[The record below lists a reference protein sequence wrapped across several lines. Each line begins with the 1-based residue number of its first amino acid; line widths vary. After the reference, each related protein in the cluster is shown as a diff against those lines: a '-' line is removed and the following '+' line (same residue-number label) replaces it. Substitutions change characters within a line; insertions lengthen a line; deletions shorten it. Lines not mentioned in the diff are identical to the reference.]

1 MSNTSMHHGDNKK
14 NSHHKFAFRVP
25 SFIHSFAG
33 FFYNF
38 FHSHRVSLS
47 HFTCY
52 AYIHKKMARGISS
65 LKLKC
70 KKHIAFWIHHKLT
83 ARWRREAKK
92 MLCFTYVLYNS
103 KGIWI
108 YAYIHKHRK
117 SNLDIW
123 AMCVALEME

>member
-25 SFIHSFAG
+25 SFIHSLA

-83 ARWRREAKK
+83 ARRRREAKK
-92 MLCFTYVLYNS
+92 CCALHMFCITPKEYGFTHIYTNIESLT
-103 KGIWI
+103 WI
-108 YAYIHKHRK
+108 YGR
-117 SNLDIW
+117 
-123 AMCVALEME
+123 CVWH